1 MVQGSVSVT
10 SMRLIERMGRK
21 FMMIKVL
28 KWVLVFPITLLGIPK
43 QGKMQSDAI
52 RMLAT
57 LHPKLPN
64 LIALFRSKIY
74 FGIRKSGSSESTQLI
89 ECNLEQLVTSVKS
102 NGFYVI
108 KNGLSETVIQGL
120 RQAVSDIAV
129 TERTQNGNGYSG
141 KLSEVQTKFGR
152 YDIQPK
158 DLMESTYVREF
169 AFSRDWKI
177 IGDAI
182 MGYPCVFDGVAAWW
196 MFESDPNLASLNAQA
211 FHSDRERLSFIKF
224 FVYLTDIDESTGPH
238 VYAGG
243 THRKRKI
250 SFRNDRRYSDKELLD
265 AGMEMTPIYGK
276 AGTIIVANTQGLH
289 KGVAPTIANHGRLLF
304 QIQVADSLNGMPRDE
319 VETSNWSAKDKELGN
334 EFYFEGY
341 NRA

>member
-1 MVQGSVSVT
+1 
-10 SMRLIERMGRK
+10 
-21 FMMIKVL
+21 MMIKVL
-28 KWVLVFPITLLGIPK
+28 KWVLVFPIALLGIPK

-64 LIALFRSKIY
+64 LIAVFRSKT
-74 FGIRKSGSSESTQLI
+74 FFRLRKTSSSESAQLI
-89 ECNLEQLVTSVKS
+89 KYNLKELVTSVKS
-102 NGFYVI
+102 NGFYI
-108 KNGLSETVIQGL
+108 IRDGLSETIIQSL
-120 RQAVSDIAV
+120 KQAVSDIEV
-129 TERTQNGNGYSG
+129 TERTQNGEGYIG
-141 KLSEVQTKFGR
+141 KLSDVQTKFGR

-158 DLMESTYVREF
+158 DLMDSVQVRDF
-169 AFSRDWKI
+169 AFARDWQT

-196 MFESDPNLASLNAQA
+196 MFESDPNFASLNAQA

-250 SFRNDRRYSDKELLD
+250 SFLNDRRYSDKELLD
-265 AGMEMTPIYGK
+265 AGIELTPIYGK

-289 KGVAPTIANHGRLLF
+289 KGVAPTIPNHGRLLF
-304 QIQVADSLNGMPRDE
+304 QIQVADSLNGISRDE
-319 VETSNWSAKDKELGN
+319 VDTSNWSAKEKELGN